1 MLISL
6 DWGHCREERETDVA
20 RERERERMTA
30 PVKAERR
37 GLGGHDG
44 ERVGGGLVAESMLSI
59 VLRGSQTGPNPGLI
73 LVSPT
78 SELHG

>member
-1 MLISL
+1 
-6 DWGHCREERETDVA
+6 
-20 RERERERMTA
+20 MTA